1 MSAEYKGEI
10 LKTEDLHAGYG
21 KMEILHGI
29 EFEAHPGKVTVI
41 VGPNGSGK
49 STLLKSIFGFTK
61 IYEGRVLLDS
71 EDITYKP
78 PNSKPYLGLAFVFQ
92 TDNVFPDLTVREN
105 LMLAKIVFTAKAK
118 KGLLGEKAKKDP
130 EAAFRRKLED
140 IVERY
145 EILGKRLNQK
155 AGTLSGGERQLLA
168 ISIALLTEPT
178 VLLLD
183 EPTAA
188 LSPQAAQFIFKTIVD
203 IARRGLTVVLVE
215 QNAVKALEIGDD
227 AYLLVQGRVAFKGK
241 ARELLEHPELGRLYL
256 GLK

>member
-1 MSAEYKGEI
+1 VELKGET
-10 LKTEDLHAGYG
+10 LKTENLHAGYG
-21 KMEILHGI
+21 KLEILHGI
-29 EFEAHPGKVTVI
+29 DFEARPGKVTVI

-49 STLLKSIFGFTK
+49 STLLKTIFGFTR
-61 IYEGRVLLDS
+61 IYEGRVLLEDK
-71 EDITYKP
+71 DITRVP
-78 PNSKPYLGLAFVFQ
+78 PSGKPYLGLAFVFQ

-118 KGLLGEKAKKDP
+118 KGLLGEKARADP
-130 EAAFRRKLED
+130 EAAFREKLEE
-140 IVERY
+140 ITGRY
-145 EILGKRLNQK
+145 EILRKRMNQK

-188 LSPQAAQFIFKTIVD
+188 LSPQAAQFIFKTIRD
-203 IARRGLTVVLVE
+203 IADSGLTVVLVE
-215 QNAVKALEIGDD
+215 QNAVKALEIGDY
-227 AYLLVQGRVAFKGK
+227 AYLLVQGKVAFKGA
-241 ARELLEHPELGRLYL
+241 ARELLEHPELGKLYL